1 MSIHYYGLALGYTVA
16 SVIGADCSRCTVAT
30 VMVRR
35 VRGRT
40 MTAAIWAAVMLIGGV
55 GSVLRFVVDRS
66 VAGRVA
72 RSFPLGTLVVTSP
85 VQCYSAC

>member
-1 MSIHYYGLALGYTVA
+1 
-16 SVIGADCSRCTVAT
+16 
-30 VMVRR
+30 
-35 VRGRT
+35 

-72 RSFPLGTLVVTSP
+72 RSFPLGTLVVTSA